1 MRIVAGR
8 ARGLKLKTIEEYST
22 RPTKDMVKEALFSI
36 IMNYIQDSI
45 VLDLFAGS
53 GGIGIEAISRGA
65 SKCYFV
71 DSNKACIDVIKE
83 NITKARFLDE
93 SEVIYSDYE
102 TALDKLKN
110 ISFDIIYIDP
120 PYNKGLGYKAIEKIS
135 NLNLLKTNGIIIF
148 ETDSIE
154 NVPEVIGNYEKFNEK
169 KYGRN
174 VLNFFKRKE

>member
-36 IMNYIQDSI
+36 IMDYIPDSI

-65 SKCYFV
+65 QKCYFI

-83 NITKARFLDE
+83 NLTKAKFLED
-93 SEVIYSDYE
+93 SEVLYSDFDK
-102 TALDKLKN
+102 ALDKLKDTK
-110 ISFDIIYIDP
+110 FDIIYIDP
-120 PYNKGLGYKAIEKIS
+120 PYNQGLGLKAINKIS
-135 NLNLLKTNGIIIF
+135 SYDMLNSIGVLVF

-154 NVPEVIGNYEKFNEK
+154 DVPEVIGKYEKFKEK

-174 VLNFFKRKE
+174 VLSFFLRKE